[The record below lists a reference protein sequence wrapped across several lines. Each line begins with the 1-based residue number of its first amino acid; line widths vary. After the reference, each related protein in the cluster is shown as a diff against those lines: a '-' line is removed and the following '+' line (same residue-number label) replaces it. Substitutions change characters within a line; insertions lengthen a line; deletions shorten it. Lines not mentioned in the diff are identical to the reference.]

1 MNMKPR
7 KKQDY
12 LLKVLLIGDS
22 NVGKTKL
29 LLTFLGQESI
39 VQQMPTAANDFL
51 SKTIKINNRKIT
63 LQIWN
68 TAGLERFRS
77 VTTTYYRGS
86 MGVILVYD
94 VTNAKTFDS
103 VQMWIKNINENSDD
117 DVVVVLVGNECHK
130 QNKREVTTE
139 QGEEFAAEHNLRFKE
154 VSCKK
159 NINVKEVF
167 HEMAEE
173 IILKLDSTTENTSGP
188 TIRPGQENQ
197 EGSSC
202 C

>member
-1 MNMKPR
+1 
-7 KKQDY
+7 DY

-39 VQQMPTAANDFL
+39 VQQMPTAATDFL

-86 MGVILVYD
+86 M
-94 VTNAKTFDS
+94 VT
-103 VQMWIKNINENSDD
+103 I
-117 DVVVVLVGNECHK
+117 
-130 QNKREVTTE
+130 
-139 QGEEFAAEHNLRFKE
+139 
-154 VSCKK
+154 
-159 NINVKEVF
+159 
-167 HEMAEE
+167 
-173 IILKLDSTTENTSGP
+173 
-188 TIRPGQENQ
+188 
-197 EGSSC
+197 
-202 C
+202 